1 MGVVRERDKR
11 KEGGRGEGVRTY
23 PEDTPLRQAIC
34 KINHWYDNSSMA
46 QEFQHSSFWAES
58 DLRQQ
63 PEQANST
70 LCHRPL

>member
-34 KINHWYDNSSMA
+34 KIKHWYDNSSMA
-46 QEFQHSSFWAES
+46 QEFQHSS
-58 DLRQQ
+58 L
-63 PEQANST
+63 
-70 LCHRPL
+70 